1 MSRIYK
7 RQRQAIKDLQE
18 LWKHPEQVSVIHYS
32 CESFF
37 DRPDG
42 TSPRITS
49 IAVRNLKTAQTQSFS
64 IHKYS
69 ELRGLS
75 TDELDS
81 HYNELEKE
89 MLENFF
95 ALANERKE
103 HKWLH
108 WNMRD
113 ENYGFHA
120 LELRFKILEGTPYVI
135 QDLNKFDLSRILIG
149 IYGKAYI
156 GHPRLENLMNK
167 NKISRANFEA
177 GAKEA
182 ELFEKKNYVALHQ
195 STLGKTDVLS
205 NLCQLAFEG
214 NLRTNANW
222 WEVYGHSVS
231 AFMSWFTH
239 HPVVSFVIVALSI
252 LANIVFFFGL
262 FTGGTG

>member
-1 MSRIYK
+1 MSRVYE
-7 RQRQAIKDLQE
+7 RQKQARKDLQQ
-18 LWKHPEQVSVIHYS
+18 LWEHPGQVSVIHYS

-42 TSPRITS
+42 SSPRVTS

-75 TDELDS
+75 ADELEG

-120 LELRFKILEGTPYVI
+120 LELRCRILGGEPYVI
-135 QDLNKFDLSRILIG
+135 QNANKFDLSRILIG

-156 GHPRLENLMNK
+156 GHPRLEVLMDR
-167 NKISRANFEA
+167 NKISSKNFKTGVE
-177 GAKEA
+177 EA
-182 ELFEKKNYVALHQ
+182 ELFDQKNYVALHQ
-195 STLGKTDVLS
+195 STLAKTDVLS
-205 NLCQLAFEG
+205 NVCQLSFEG
-214 NLRTNANW
+214 ELKTNANW
-222 WEVYGHSVS
+222 WKLYGHSVS
-231 AFMSWFTH
+231 AFMSWFSH
-239 HPVVSFVIVALSI
+239 HPIIGFGVVALS
-252 LANIVFFFGL
+252 LVANIIFFIQL
-262 FTGGTG
+262 LIGGTE

>member
-7 RQRQAIKDLQE
+7 RQRQAIEELQE
-18 LWKHPEQVSVIHYS
+18 LSNHPEQVSVIHYS

-75 TDELDS
+75 VDKLDG
-81 HYNELEKE
+81 HYNELEQE

-95 ALANERKE
+95 NLAEERKE
-103 HKWLH
+103 YKWLH

-120 LELRFKILEGTPYVI
+120 LELRYKILGGTPYVI
-135 QDLNKFDLSRILIG
+135 QDSNKFDLSRILIG

-167 NKISRANFEA
+167 NKISPPKF
-177 GAKEA
+177 
-182 ELFEKKNYVALHQ
+182 
-195 STLGKTDVLS
+195 SDWS
-205 NLCQLAFEG
+205 
-214 NLRTNANW
+214 
-222 WEVYGHSVS
+222 
-231 AFMSWFTH
+231 
-239 HPVVSFVIVALSI
+239 
-252 LANIVFFFGL
+252 
-262 FTGGTG
+262 